1 LEKKTKRNKKEKLKE
16 KAKSSSG
23 VANKVVKTRSTTL
36 SPSSYSSTIFD
47 EIAPIPSFCASNLVG
62 ASKIPMHLDV

>member
-1 LEKKTKRNKKEKLKE
+1 LTE

-36 SPSSYSSTIFD
+36 SPSSYGSTIFG
-47 EIAPIPSFCASNLVG
+47 EIALIPSSRASNLVG
-62 ASKIPMHLDV
+62 ASKILVHLDA